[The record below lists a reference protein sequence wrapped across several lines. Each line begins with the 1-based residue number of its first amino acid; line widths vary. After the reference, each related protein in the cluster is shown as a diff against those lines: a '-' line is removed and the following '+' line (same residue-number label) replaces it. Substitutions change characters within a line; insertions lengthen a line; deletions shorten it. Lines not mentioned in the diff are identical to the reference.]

1 MDQGDWAETLSSNPA
16 REPAVSDYDALHDVL
31 NAAAAQA
38 TEGKGAQRHANGKPW
53 LEQTLFRV
61 TAVHGIGFPT
71 GQAAKKIEEAMGMIA
86 RNEHDAARRE
96 LLGAIVYLAAAC
108 HVLGDVRRAPDE
120 RG

>member
-1 MDQGDWAETLSSNPA
+1 METPDPYAPLWDQ
-16 REPAVSDYDALHDVL
+16 L

-38 TEGKGAQRHANGKPW
+38 SHGKGAERHGNGKPW
-53 LEQTLFRV
+53 LEQPLFRLV
-61 TAVHGIGFPT
+61 GTHGIGFAT
-71 GQAAKKIEEAMGMIA
+71 GQADKKTGEAIGMIA
-86 RNEHDAARRE
+86 RGDHAAARHE

>member
-1 MDQGDWAETLSSNPA
+1 MSDDYAPLWDQ
-16 REPAVSDYDALHDVL
+16 L

-38 TEGKGAQRHANGKPW
+38 TFGKGVERHGNGKPW
-53 LEQTLFRV
+53 LDQPMFIV
-61 TAVHGIGFPT
+61 TRAAGIGFPV
-71 GQAAKKIEEAMGMIA
+71 GQALKKTIEAMGMISRSDHA
-86 RNEHDAARRE
+86 AARRE